1 MGSLFLAIVICSVI
15 ILESDFSDKGTGII
29 GHRVDE
35 YVCMLRKVWGRKP
48 FPKGRKTFNLLKL
61 L

>member
-1 MGSLFLAIVICSVI
+1 MGSLFLAVIICSVI

-29 GHRVDE
+29 EHRVDE
-35 YVCMLRKVWGRKP
+35 YVCMLRKVWWL